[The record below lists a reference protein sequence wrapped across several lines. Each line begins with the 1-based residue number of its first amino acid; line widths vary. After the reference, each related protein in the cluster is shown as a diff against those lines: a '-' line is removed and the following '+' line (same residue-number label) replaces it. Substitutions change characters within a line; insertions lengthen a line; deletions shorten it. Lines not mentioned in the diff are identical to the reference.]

1 MRRILTPFSTR
12 RGERVRTP
20 ARAGLAGTAA
30 ALLLIATPI
39 AASAQERAGTTANR
53 SGDRLE
59 SEIAFT
65 LKTEGFAVL
74 ANSEWEQRLLYA
86 QPDVRWAITNAPYD
100 TIYGSRSYIEF
111 LLIDGAREILVE
123 AKRQTSSGSVDEK
136 FPFIYHNALLNIE
149 EHGREFVFVM
159 DGEGSREGAR
169 DWIRARAAQTP
180 GFTVLGPD
188 ELADWLRASPSCA
201 EREAPQDAPAAPPCA
216 TRAAD

>member
-1 MRRILTPFSTR
+1 MRPTSTPCSKGRT
-12 RGERVRTP
+12 ERVRK
-20 ARAGLAGTAA
+20 AWVGFAA
-30 ALLLIATPI
+30 ALALL
-39 AASAQERAGTTANR
+39 AAPVSAQERAGTRANA

-59 SEIAFT
+59 TEIAFT
-65 LKTEGFAVL
+65 LKANGYAVL

-100 TIYGSRSYIEF
+100 TIYGSRSFIEF
-111 LLIDGAREILVE
+111 LLIDGEREILVE

-169 DWIRARAAQTP
+169 AWIMERATQTP

-188 ELADWLRASPSCA
+188 ELAGWLSLPICAGAEETVDATGAPSCT
-201 EREAPQDAPAAPPCA
+201 AAA
-216 TRAAD
+216 QTAK